1 MVTSIA
7 TGSYGNDKTI
17 ALLEHV
23 YNFILTSR
31 LWKKAKHSRAD
42 TACFFRLFSN
52 KAPVAARNPQL
63 PREIGFK
70 F

>member
-17 ALLEHV
+17 ALPGLV
-23 YNFILTSR
+23 YISPFASR